1 MIGLCTLSS
10 GGNAGLPSD
19 QGSTAR
25 SAVSIYGWE
34 NPDKG
39 QMVDQ
44 VRRALT
50 TAGVESSRYSGHSF
64 RSGAAT
70 MAAQR
75 GFSDATT
82 KTLGRWQS

>member
-25 SAVSIYGWE
+25 SAVSISGWK

-39 QMVDQ
+39 QMVDH
-44 VRRALT
+44 VRSALT
-50 TAGVESSRYSGHSF
+50 RVWSVKCSTR
-64 RSGAAT
+64 GAN
-70 MAAQR
+70 
-75 GFSDATT
+75 G
-82 KTLGRWQS
+82 